1 MFFLYNASK
10 PELGYMDVRLIT
22 TNKEGKIRDWSTN
35 VCKFF
40 GITEDEKMGYR
51 EAAAYFS
58 RFTDPSNFHRELI
71 DEEKGTSICGDIS
84 AEYGL
89 SVNEIRLVISNPL
102 DSSNVWRGD
111 SGKTVKDF

>member
-1 MFFLYNASK
+1 MFFLYNANK
-10 PELGYMDVRLIT
+10 PELGYMDVKLIT
-22 TNKEGKIRDWSTN
+22 TNTEGKIRDWSAN

-40 GITEDEKMGYR
+40 GITEEEKMGYK
-51 EAAAYFS
+51 EAVAYFN

-102 DSSNVWRGD
+102 DSSNVWRSD
-111 SGKTVKDF
+111 SNKTVKDY